1 MTRHPLHDPVDA
13 LIRRVARDVVMAHF
27 RNLSAEDV
35 VEKEA
40 DDLVTVADREAERRL
55 TAGLAAL
62 DPDAR
67 IVGEEAT
74 ASDASLLDGL
84 DKGRIWLIDPIDGT
98 NNYAHGRSPFA
109 IMLALLEDGDTVAAW
124 IYDPVLDRLCSA
136 VRGGGAWIDGRRMTV
151 AARDPLASLRAAI
164 SLHFMDDAA
173 REETARRTR
182 DRMEIV
188 ATPRCA
194 GEQYPQLVLGQAD
207 VALFQRVLPWD
218 HAAGALFLA
227 EAGGVC
233 RRADGSCYR
242 VADHRPIMLAATTDA
257 IWRQAA
263 AILFD

>member
-40 DDLVTVADREAERRL
+40 DDLVTIADREAERQL

-84 DKGRIWLIDPIDGT
+84 DKGRMWLIDPIDGT

-151 AARDPLASLRAAI
+151 AARDPSASPRAAI
-164 SLHFMDDAA
+164 SLHFMDEPVTGWRSSRRPAA
-173 REETARRTR
+173 RASNIRNWCWGRPMSRCSSACCPGIMPPAR
-182 DRMEIV
+182 
-188 ATPRCA
+188 C
-194 GEQYPQLVLGQAD
+194 
-207 VALFQRVLPWD
+207 
-218 HAAGALFLA
+218 
-227 EAGGVC
+227 
-233 RRADGSCYR
+233 S
-242 VADHRPIMLAATTDA
+242 
-257 IWRQAA
+257 
-263 AILFD
+263 